1 MKQSVAGGGCDEAA
15 AAKASLAM
23 SVEQITSVNTDDAIG
38 SESTMITKSRSGARL
53 CIYMVAVLVILGLSA
68 RNSTAFQTISEPGID
83 LIILLDQSGSM
94 SNPTDGATDPDNL
107 RIDATRYLIE
117 YLAFDN
123 NSVNPDR
130 VNRVAVIG
138 FGSPTL
144 TDLLVGLTTLND
156 ANNVTDAQNDVIP
169 QNLGATSFIDALK
182 LVRQIFPEATDEEL
196 ETGQRRRM
204 IVIVTDGGPDDPRRL
219 SYGEYFAEIKSY
231 YETYLG
237 KEKFPVYIVGVD
249 EVDRY
254 WSDVEGLWEDAIS
267 QTPEEEDRAFR
278 VAEIEEVRAKIVDF
292 LCPFLAQ
299 SGTERD
305 CRLKDLGPQFVDPYA
320 NIVRFSFFKYDPNA
334 QIQLYPPG
342 GTVPLTPQDS
352 GTQGYSGGEESYQ
365 IPYPE
370 PGCWLS
376 ERIGQGRV
384 DVFQDTAFSTSLDL
398 IQPEQPHPN
407 LLPLTLRFSVSND
420 QGVAIQEH
428 PDYPVSFQSVLTAP
442 DGTTQTV
449 EIVKKAGVDG
459 IYESTNYLPTP
470 LDGTYTVKLQ
480 GFVDVPRIVVPVT
493 DPDDPTRTIDM
504 VCTEESERELFSS
517 EFDFEVLAPGLSVT
531 VPAGPHL
538 PYGPLMELEVAAMD
552 GFGAPLDLQ
561 SGLWLADA
569 RLRSPSGI
577 VTDLP
582 TPDLVN
588 GRFLLT
594 GPFVLNELGSY
605 TVNLSVSASSN
616 PPFFEGEAELIVQEN
631 TTVLAPPPV
640 MPIMT
645 EVLTTTVQLR
655 DLADNAVD
663 PDPNFP
669 LRMEAALLGSDNSV
683 PDVVRLE
690 PVTGTAG
697 TYRAVTPWVLPEPGD
712 YTVRLTGYLKLSSDI
727 GAGEML
733 AFETEHA
740 LIGSETLP
748 YFRVIVPNQ
757 ANPAMQEYELHGR
770 GEEPFYKSTPMQIH
784 VQLLQNEQ
792 PTDPRNIFREPAET
806 LFTAE
811 IFAADGSII
820 GAERPMTL
828 SDEASEQG
836 LFTLSLDDL
845 VEEGDYKVKVHLA
858 GTLIEGSDYEGF
870 LPDTVVPFRLYE
882 TDLYKTSRIAAIIGA
897 IIAGLALL
905 ALIAWIV
912 YGFLPPYPT
921 GRLVAKERG
930 VGAPEIAQIPIN
942 PGGLKRKKAKIS
954 GEAIPARL
962 QLDRIEVKRVPQVQI
977 QGRRRS
983 SPLGNRANKGQE
995 EVIEIVAFSKVNKDR
1010 SVATGKLYSTRAGSV
1025 PCSQSTDDGKNYEFK
1040 YER

>member
-1 MKQSVAGGGCDEAA
+1 
-15 AAKASLAM
+15 M
-23 SVEQITSVNTDDAIG
+23 SAEQIKSVNTDDAIG

-53 CIYMVAVLVILGLSA
+53 CIYIVAVLVILGLST
-68 RNSTAFQTISEPGID
+68 RDSKAFQTISEPGID

-94 SNPTDGATDPDNL
+94 SEPADEATDPDDL

-138 FGSPTL
+138 FGSPAL
-144 TDLLVGLTTLND
+144 TKLLVGLTPLKEE
-156 ANNVTDAQNDVIP
+156 NNVTEAQNKVIP
-169 QNLGATSFIDALK
+169 QDLGATSFIDALK

-219 SYGEYFAEIKSY
+219 SYAEYFAEINTY
-231 YETYLG
+231 YGTYLG

-249 EVDRY
+249 AVDRY
-254 WSDVEGLWEDAIS
+254 WSDVEGEWEVAIS
-267 QTPEEEDRAFR
+267 QTSDEDRVFR
-278 VAEIEEVRAKIVDF
+278 VDEIEEVRAKIVDF
-292 LCPFLAQ
+292 LCPFLGQ

-305 CRLKDLGPQFVDPYA
+305 CRLKELGPHFVDPYA

-334 QIQLYPPG
+334 DIRLYSPG

-352 GTQGYSGGEESYQ
+352 PTPGYGGGEESYQ
-365 IPYPE
+365 IQYPE

-376 ERIGQGRV
+376 ERIGEGRV
-384 DVFQDTAFSTSLDL
+384 DVFQDIAFSTSLDL
-398 IQPEQPHPN
+398 IQPEHPHPN
-407 LLPLTLRFSVSND
+407 LLPLTLQFSVSND

-470 LDGTYTVKLQ
+470 LDGTYTVQLQ
-480 GFVDVPRIVVPVT
+480 GFVDVPQIVVPVT

-504 VCTEESERELFSS
+504 ECTQESERELFSS
-517 EFDFEVLAPGLSVT
+517 EFDFEVSVPGLSVT
-531 VPAGPHL
+531 VPTGPHL
-538 PYGPLMELEVAAMD
+538 PYGPLMELEVAATD

-569 RLRSPSGI
+569 RMRSPSGT
-577 VTDLP
+577 VTNLP
-582 TPDLVN
+582 TADLVN
-588 GRFLLT
+588 GRFVFK

-605 TVNLSVSASSN
+605 AIDLSVST
-616 PPFFEGEAELIVQEN
+616 PPDDPFFQGEAELIVQEN
-631 TTVLAPPPV
+631 TTILDPPPV
-640 MPIMT
+640 IPIMT
-645 EVLTTTVQLR
+645 EVLTATVQLR

-669 LRMEAALLGSDNSV
+669 LRIEAALLGTGNSA

-690 PVTGTAG
+690 PVTGTTG
-697 TYRAVTPWVLPEPGD
+697 TYRAVTPWVLPESGD
-712 YTVRLTGYLKLSSDI
+712 YTVRLTGYLKLSSDV

-740 LIGSETLP
+740 LMGSETLP
-748 YFRVIVPNQ
+748 YFRVMVPNQ
-757 ANPAMQEYELHGR
+757 ANPAMQEFELHGR
-770 GEEPFYKSTPMQIH
+770 GEEPFYKSTPMEIH

-792 PTDPRNIFREPAET
+792 HTDPQDVFREPAET

-811 IFAADGSII
+811 IIAADGSNI
-820 GAERPMTL
+820 GGERPMTL
-828 SDEASEQG
+828 SDEASDQG
-836 LFTLSLDDL
+836 LFTLRLHDL

-921 GRLVAKERG
+921 GRLIAKERG

-942 PGGLKRKKAKIS
+942 PGSLKRKKAKLS
-954 GEAIPARL
+954 DKALPARL
-962 QLDRIEVKRVPQVQI
+962 QLDRIEVKRVKQVQA
-977 QGRRRS
+977 QGRRRNN
-983 SPLGNRANKGQE
+983 PIANRANKGEE
-995 EVIEIVAFSKVNKDR
+995 EVIEIAAFSKTNKDR
-1010 SVATGKLYSTRAGSV
+1010 AVATGKLYSTRAGSI
-1025 PCSQSTDDGKNYEFK
+1025 PCSQSTDDGKSYEFK